1 MMHTHDDLRD
11 CGLAPLDWLI
21 QYGSKTSAATPI
33 PVRKTVAHSIFT
45 SDLVSAKME
54 PAAIST
60 PRPISSGSSVSI
72 LAADLS
78 GSAELLDGNG
88 KPPHSYVTL
97 IAKALLSSPDRKLT
111 LREIYDY
118 LRSEFP
124 YFQTCDSEWKNCVRH
139 NLSLNKCFVRL
150 VGEGCIPSQIKG
162 AAWTFAADAAEFF
175 APDGTHIRPG
185 KSWSGRS
192 NSNSSSA
199 GGHGDNS
206 QPLPRRVRR
215 TSSTCS
221 TSYGLRGST
230 KQQLTST
237 TLSQSYSASSLTP
250 PITPPSSAGPPQV
263 TARRTTGKLSS
274 SPEARPWTGLS
285 MDSLPTTSV
294 RQRSLSEHTNA
305 MAHTHMLAYLVRDT
319 SCDTWGSTT
328 SSSPV
333 STDLPLERSYS
344 TPATTPYSY
353 SMFSAPTPMYATD
366 SAIYH
371 HGSPVQELFD
381 FNHSAAPS
389 PYSGIPHQPD
399 QDSLMSGS
407 YGLANMDTTLALSD
421 LQWDAV
427 MQTLLSI

>member
-1 MMHTHDDLRD
+1 MHTHDDLHD
-11 CGLAPLDWLI
+11 SGLAPLDWLI
-21 QYGSKTSAATPI
+21 QYGSRTSATSPI
-33 PVRKTVAHSIFT
+33 PVPRTAAHAIFT
-45 SDLVSAKME
+45 PDLVSPKRE
-54 PAAIST
+54 PVANSTST
-60 PRPISSGSSVSI
+60 PLSSSSDLGS
-72 LAADLS
+72 ADLS
-78 GSAELLDGNG
+78 GSCAELDGNG

-97 IAKALLSSPDRKLT
+97 IAKALLSSPDRKRT

-192 NSNSSSA
+192 NSNSSAA
-199 GGHGDNS
+199 GQD
-206 QPLPRRVRR
+206 RVRR

-221 TSYGLRGST
+221 TSYGLRGSI
-230 KQQLTST
+230 KQQPTST
-237 TLSQSYSASSLTP
+237 MLSQSYSASSLTP

-263 TARRTTGKLSS
+263 TGRKTVKLSS
-274 SPEARPWTGLS
+274 PVSQWTGLS

-319 SCDTWGSTT
+319 SCDTWGSNS
-328 SSSPV
+328 SSSPI
-333 STDLPLERSYS
+333 STTLPLERSYS
-344 TPATTPYSY
+344 TPATTPYSC
-353 SMFSAPTPMYATD
+353 SMISAATPVYATD
-366 SAIYH
+366 SAFYH

-381 FNHSAAPS
+381 FSHNTAPLA
-389 PYSGIPHQPD
+389 YNSGSPHQPD
-399 QDSLMSGS
+399 QDLLMSGA